1 MGVGGALSPSQPLGL
16 MRRQSPTRRLREM
29 LKSRFLVTVAV
40 TVGVLSY
47 AFAASCATPNAA
59 PFLRMGV
66 GARALGMGGAFTAVA
81 DDATAAYWNPS
92 GLVKIENIEAT
103 FMYAANMAFDRQLN
117 YFAYTQWL
125 GMGGIGVSW
134 LNAGMSDM
142 EHRDEAGEYLGT
154 ENTGENAIMLSY
166 GTEVG
171 SLMIGATA
179 KVLHQDVMS
188 VDTETGFGLDV
199 GGMFAVTDNV
209 SAGMMVRDIGSQ
221 YGDDDVPINWRFGT
235 AVRTLDD
242 GLLVALDLDKVQD
255 NKDFV
260 VHLGAEYGM
269 EVHPDYY
276 TFFRAGFNSVE
287 DEAFTTGIGIRVPHL
302 QFDYTYMTD
311 ATDAFGTDHRISV
324 TGRF

>member
-1 MGVGGALSPSQPLGL
+1 
-16 MRRQSPTRRLREM
+16 M
-29 LKSRFLVTVAV
+29 LKSRFLIAVAV

-47 AFAASCATPNAA
+47 AFVASCATPSAA

-134 LNAGMSDM
+134 LNAGM
-142 EHRDEAGEYLGT
+142 DETGKYLGN

-188 VDTETGFGLDV
+188 VESQTGFGVDL

-209 SAGMMVRDIGSQ
+209 TAGMMVRDIGSQ
-221 YGDDDVPINWRFGT
+221 YGEDDIPINWRFGT
-235 AVRTLDD
+235 AVRALDD
-242 GLLVALDLDKVQD
+242 GLVVALDLDKVQD
-255 NKDFV
+255 DNDFV
-260 VHLGAEYGM
+260 IHLGAEYGM
-269 EVHPDYY
+269 EVHPEYY
-276 TFFRAGFNSVE
+276 TYFRVGFNSVE
-287 DEAFTTGIGIRVPHL
+287 DEAFTTGIGIRVPYL

-311 ATDAFGTDHRISV
+311 AQEAFGTDHRISV

>member
-1 MGVGGALSPSQPLGL
+1 

-29 LKSRFLVTVAV
+29 LKTRFLVVVAV
-40 TVGVLSY
+40 TVGVLFS
-47 AFAASCATPNAA
+47 AVAASATPHAGA
-59 PFLRMGV
+59 FLRMGV

-117 YFAYTQWL
+117 YFAYTHWL

-134 LNAGMSDM
+134 LNAGVGDIPRWADA
-142 EHRDEAGEYLGT
+142 ETYLGS
-154 ENTGENAIMLSY
+154 ENIGENAIMLSY

-171 SLMIGATA
+171 NLMLGATA

-188 VDTETGFGLDV
+188 VESQTGFGLDL
-199 GGMFAVTDNV
+199 GGMFRVTDNV
-209 SAGMMVRDIGSQ
+209 CAGMMVRDIGSQ
-221 YGDDDVPINWRFGT
+221 YGDDDIPINWRFGT
-235 AVRTLDD
+235 AIRALDD
-242 GLLVALDLDKVQD
+242 GLLFALDLDKVKD
-255 NKDFV
+255 IDDFV
-260 VHLGAEYGM
+260 IHLGAEYGM
-269 EVHPDYY
+269 EVHPEYY

-287 DEAFTTGIGIRVPHL
+287 DEAFTTGIGIRVPYL

-311 ATDAFGTDHRISV
+311 KVEAFGTDHRISV